1 MLWLVIL
8 LLMLLLA
15 PISIFCIE
23 VILGC
28 LSYTRIKSLQI
39 EPTVK
44 MTTALKGIVL
54 VPAHNESHVISNTL
68 MSLAAACDSN
78 IKIIVIADNC
88 TDDTK
93 AQASQHSCEVIER
106 NNILD
111 RGKGYALAFGIQHC
125 KQYNPDVVVIVDADC
140 MVSSSTLKKLII
152 KAHNRQT
159 IVQGA
164 YRLIAPE
171 NANAKV
177 KISSFAVFIKNIIR
191 PLGVVVLSGSVP
203 ITGSGFAIPKSLLDQ
218 VNLASGEIVEDMK
231 LGLDLVLT
239 GKKVEFEANANISS
253 LLPIDNQTTQIQRA
267 RWEHGHI
274 GMIQKYVPKLFVRA
288 LQKFSWP
295 ALMTAMDLCVLPFIV
310 LLVLSAFVSL
320 VLSLLA
326 IMSALPII
334 LFFIAMLNLSV
345 LLALMWANKLSGD
358 QQLTLRDLYG
368 VFEYAFSKVGLYTS
382 LVSGNRSGWAKT
394 KRDDAVKTKPSSPQ
408 ASHKN
413 EVE

>member
-1 MLWLVIL
+1 M
-8 LLMLLLA
+8 
-15 PISIFCIE
+15 
-23 VILGC
+23 
-28 LSYTRIKSLQI
+28 
-39 EPTVK
+39 
-44 MTTALKGIVL
+44 
-54 VPAHNESHVISNTL
+54 
-68 MSLAAACDSN
+68 
-78 IKIIVIADNC
+78 
-88 TDDTK
+88 
-93 AQASQHSCEVIER
+93 
-106 NNILD
+106 
-111 RGKGYALAFGIQHC
+111 
-125 KQYNPDVVVIVDADC
+125 
-140 MVSSSTLKKLII
+140 
-152 KAHNRQT
+152 
-159 IVQGA
+159 
-164 YRLIAPE
+164 
-171 NANAKV
+171 
-177 KISSFAVFIKNIIR
+177 
-191 PLGVVVLSGSVP
+191 VVLSGSVP

-218 VNLASGEIVEDMK
+218 VDLASGEIVEDMK

-239 GKKVEFEANANISS
+239 GKKVEFEADANISS
-253 LLPIDNQTTQIQRA
+253 PLPIDNQTTQTQRA

-310 LLVLSAFVSL
+310 LLVLSTFVSL

-358 QQLTLRDLYG
+358 HQLTLRDLCG
-368 VFEYAFSKVGLYTS
+368 AFEYAFSKVSLYIS

-394 KRDDAVKTKPSSPQ
+394 KRDDVMKTKPSSPQ